1 MKRLRGTLAGP
12 ALSLAVVVGL
22 SGWRGK
28 LEQPQAPVGY
38 LSGDR
43 VVAMAAAAD
52 ASIASFTP
60 SPEALASFAALVDPL
75 HLRVFFRSA
84 QPEDAA
90 IAAKIARTV
99 EAPANPALT
108 AEFVAVSDDLAEPKG
123 PIADNGVTKAP
134 EIIVYWMGQ
143 EVGRMHP
150 EPGAAIDG
158 ELADFIHQARAQ
170 LAQEMLLDNEFF
182 KYTYHKDL
190 LELDC
195 KRCHGPK
202 AMRREEPPSI
212 FRPAAVDAI
221 PGDLGARR
229 IGAGPRLRPSGP

>member
-1 MKRLRGTLAGP
+1 MKRLRGTVAGVALGLAIVAGFP
-12 ALSLAVVVGL
+12 
-22 SGWRGK
+22 GWRGRVN
-28 LEQPQAPVGY
+28 QPQAPVGY
-38 LSGDR
+38 LPGDR
-43 VVAMAAAAD
+43 VVAMAAADD

-60 SPEALASFAALVDPL
+60 SPEALASFVALVDPL

-84 QPEDAA
+84 QPSDLTL
-90 IAAKIARTV
+90 AAKIARTV
-99 EAPANPALT
+99 EGAANPALT

-123 PIADNGVTKAP
+123 PIADNGVSKAP

-150 EPGAAIDG
+150 ELGAAIDG

-170 LAQEMLLDNEFF
+170 IAESMLLDNEFF

-195 KRCHGPK
+195 KRCHGPE
-202 AMRREEPPSI
+202 AMRREEPGRS
-212 FRPAAVDAI
+212 
-221 PGDLGARR
+221 
-229 IGAGPRLRPSGP
+229 SGLPQ